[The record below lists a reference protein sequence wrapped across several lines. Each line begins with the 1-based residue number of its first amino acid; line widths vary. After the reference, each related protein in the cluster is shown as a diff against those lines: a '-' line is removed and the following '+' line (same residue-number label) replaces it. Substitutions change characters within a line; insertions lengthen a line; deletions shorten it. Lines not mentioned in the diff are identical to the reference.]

1 MAKSTLSIEDRLAAI
16 EAVIKTLRRESP
28 NGDGWEKLSVLAAH
42 PDNPYPRRTLINQM
56 LAAGEDPAS
65 SPLENGVH
73 FVNTSGRYYV
83 KPVPYLRAM
92 GVHVNE

>member
-1 MAKSTLSIEDRLAAI
+1 MAKPTLSIEDRLAAI
-16 EAVIKTLRRESP
+16 ERELKRLKSSAHG
-28 NGDGWEKLSVLAAH
+28 NGWQPLAKLIAH
-42 PDNPYPRRTLINQM
+42 EDNPYPRSTLIEQM
-56 LAAGEDPAS
+56 KAAIDDPLS

-92 GVHVNE
+92 GVQVND